1 MEEKKNQEILE
12 GEMELDMDDLDDVT
26 GGSMRNAY
34 VGKTGDIT
42 DNMKKNG

>member
-26 GGSMRNAY
+26 GGSMRNAH

-42 DNMKKNG
+42 DNMKKNV